1 MREPNQDA
9 VVSGRKIGPIIDV
22 CKEEGIKIPVP
33 TRTRDFPEISKKIN
47 DKLTYSLLELHL
59 LPIRISTVD
68 EAFATFMQIMT
79 LTKETLRKILVR
91 GEFDEFLDDEMHG
104 TGKLAEMLK
113 QFSDELD
120 QFHHE
125 YGLRDLKN
133 NFLETKINYILNT
146 RDAVKQDHVDDA
158 GKNKEEQ
165 CSLMNTRFVNMVWTY
180 IEQVMLD
187 VLMKQIGR
195 YTHLH
200 LEVSSLSYILLG
212 RMRHM
217 TQQEFIYGVLD
228 DMKKPS
234 TIVVEGIGEI
244 EVLEGLRKYSRD
256 VLSRAFC
263 VKMNEIAHWKMF
275 ARIFVERLASHL
287 KLSVANLV
295 DTYMDVEM
303 SDMQMLKGPEYGFG
317 LKEMLEKYPLARK
330 DLQKRIE
337 MLKKAKDICDGIHH
351 GCF

>member
-165 CSLMNTRFVNMVWTY
+165 CSLMNTR
-180 IEQVMLD
+180 
-187 VLMKQIGR
+187 
-195 YTHLH
+195 
-200 LEVSSLSYILLG
+200 
-212 RMRHM
+212 
-217 TQQEFIYGVLD
+217 EFIYGVLD